1 MIDLPFKN
9 SPLVAWQNR
18 ASLAKTGDLITV
30 NNYFVSQKDF
40 MFNGTRWAPVNG
52 FVNVTQSGLTV
63 AVTGTTAKTALAT
76 VTIPGGLMSSNGCLE
91 IILLFGFTANT
102 NSKTMFVE
110 FDGQQFLNRTEAA
123 SSLVQQTCVFIR
135 NANSTSSQVGFAPNI
150 TAGFEAATTETN
162 TTIDTSWDK
171 NLIIYGQL
179 AVSTDT
185 IELMGYAINYRE

>member
-1 MIDLPFKN
+1 MIDLPFKKN
-9 SPLVAWQNR
+9 PLVAWQNR

-40 MFNGTRWAPVNG
+40 MFNGTRWTPVNG

-76 VTIPGGLMSSNGCLE
+76 VTIPGGLMSANGCLE
-91 IILLFGFTANT
+91 IILLFGFTANV
-102 NSKTMFVE
+102 NAKTMFVE
-110 FDGQQFLNRTEAA
+110 YDGQQFLNKVESA
-123 SSLVQQTCVFIR
+123 SSLVQQTLVYIR
-135 NANSTSSQVGFAPNI
+135 NANSTSSQIGFA
-150 TAGFEAATTETN
+150 TAVSEGLGTTTLEVSKN
-162 TTIDTSWDK
+162 IDTSLDK

-185 IELMGYAINYRE
+185 IELIGYSINYRE